1 MQRKL
6 AGNWQFHLLS
16 TILKGHFM
24 ISPTEAQGLLSQAK
38 GIIANNGVFSNQI
51 QELKHIDIRAFSA
64 GSDEEVTAE
73 VDTEQKR
80 VVVLPVK
87 GVMLKYGTMC
97 TYGMDEIAH
106 YVRHFAAKENVS
118 GIVLDIDTGGGAC
131 NAVPPLLDAINYTK
145 SLNKPIVSAI
155 DSAYSAGYWTA
166 AATDRI
172 FLDNDTVS
180 GTGSIG
186 VMISYL
192 DPIPY
197 YEKEGAKYHEVYAD
211 QSPDKNKPFQEFLKG
226 EYDLIRKEMLNPLAD
241 KFHTA
246 VKAGRPNLKYEA
258 QGVLTG
264 ATFDAE
270 QSIALGLADQLGG
283 LKAAID
289 YVNIQYWTNHK

>member
-1 MQRKL
+1 
-6 AGNWQFHLLS
+6 
-16 TILKGHFM
+16 M
-24 ISPTEAQGLLSQAK
+24 ITPEEAQGLLAQAK
-38 GIIANNGVFSNQI
+38 GIIANNGVFSSQI
-51 QELKHIDIRAFSA
+51 HELHDIDIRAYAA
-64 GSDEEVTAE
+64 GDDEEISAE

-87 GVMLKYGTMC
+87 GVMLKYGTLC

-106 YVRHFAAKENVS
+106 YIRHFAAKENVS

-211 QSPDKNKPFQEFLKG
+211 QSTDKNKPFREFLNG

-241 KFHTA
+241 KFHAA
-246 VKAGRPNLKYEA
+246 VKSGRPNLQHEA
-258 QGVLTG
+258 EGVLTG

-270 QSIALGLADQLGG
+270 QSIKLGLADQLGG

-289 YVNIQYWTNHK
+289 YVNVQYWTNHK